1 MSRQATLLL
10 VTFLALASA
19 LHAAPP
25 PPVAAEATEAA
36 TAPAALTEADLG
48 VYLAAFPKMSAFMN
62 ERGAAFEQKAAAGA
76 ASPAASM
83 EAEFEKA
90 VGVPFARFFEL
101 HGMVTSAFAEAL
113 AARSRAQQKK
123 TLTESIAVLEKA
135 ATGEE
140 TAAAVK
146 KEMLVQVDEMK
157 LALKSLEQEPA
168 PEPSLSAK
176 TRQLVQARLDEIER
190 VFTEADSPAKVER
203 GAAGSSGTTAPAGH

>member
-1 MSRQATLLL
+1 MSRQASLFL

-25 PPVAAEATEAA
+25 APVAAEAAEAA
-36 TAPAALTEADLG
+36 TAPVDLTEADLG
-48 VYLAAFPKMSAFMN
+48 VYMAAFPKMSSFMN
-62 ERGAAFEQKAAAGA
+62 ERGAAFEAQQAAGA
-76 ASPAASM
+76 ASAAATM

-90 VGVPFARFFEL
+90 VGVSFARFFEI

-135 ATGEE
+135 AAGPE
-140 TAAAVK
+140 TAAAMK

-190 VFTEADSPAKVER
+190 LFTEADSPAKAKQ
-203 GAAGSSGTTAPAGH
+203 GATGSAGTTAPAGR